1 MTFTVNRFRSPE
13 TRSIIGFN
21 VFPVGE
27 LVEQL
32 VTSGY
37 RYCKPKSTTWQSGL
51 LLKRRAAVLC
61 VLFRKNGVDLRY
73 YPQYNGEV
81 LIDDSN
87 IASFSGGVLFRNHY
101 TKSFQLHR
109 RVQIVANKFASGKL
123 TGRDIPG
130 RVTSLQAFVRDSLC
144 LVPQQPGLVNKEIF

>member
-1 MTFTVNRFRSPE
+1 MTFSVNRFISPE
-13 TRSIIGFN
+13 TRSIVGFN
-21 VFPVGE
+21 TFPVGE

-87 IASFSGGVLFRNHY
+87 TASFSGGVLFRNHY

-109 RVQIVANKFASGKL
+109 RIQIVASKFASGKL
-123 TGRDIPG
+123 TSRDFPG
-130 RVTSLQAFVRDSLC
+130 KITSLQAFARESLC
-144 LVPQQPGLVNKEIF
+144 PVPEQPSLVHREIF

>member
-1 MTFTVNRFRSPE
+1 MTFTSSSFRSTE
-13 TRSIIGFN
+13 TVSISGFN
-21 VFPVGE
+21 AFPVRE

-37 RYCKPKSTTWQSGL
+37 RYCKPKATTWQSGL
-51 LLKRRAAVLC
+51 LLRRRAEVLC

-101 TKSFQLHR
+101 KKSFQLHR
-109 RVQIVANKFASGKL
+109 RVQIVASKFASGKL

-130 RVTSLQAFVRDSLC
+130 KMTSLQAFARESLC
-144 LVPQQPGLVNKEIF
+144 PVPQQPGLVNKEIF